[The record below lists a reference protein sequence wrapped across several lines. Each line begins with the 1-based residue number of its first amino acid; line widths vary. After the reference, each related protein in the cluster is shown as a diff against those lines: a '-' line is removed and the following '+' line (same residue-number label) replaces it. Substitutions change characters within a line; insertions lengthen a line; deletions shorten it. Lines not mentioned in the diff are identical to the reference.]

1 MTAPTPE
8 QMRALA
14 EWLDVFG
21 AGSPQQAMPEE
32 LSDSADALRSA
43 AAQLEAVQAVL
54 AEASNTFAKAYDRER
69 ERGRGPQAV
78 GLEGAPLALSVQR
91 ALDLLREKATAN
103 IERLTADTAPQEA
116 SND

>member
-14 EWLDVFG
+14 EQIENYWPARAEVQF
-21 AGSPQQAMPEE
+21 
-32 LSDSADALRSA
+32 ALRTA
-43 AAQLEAVQAVL
+43 ADQLEAVQAL
-54 AEASNTFAKAYDRER
+54 LSEAHGKFADTYDSER
-69 ERGRGPQAV
+69 ERGHGPDSIGVA
-78 GLEGAPLALSVQR
+78 GAPLASSVQR